1 MALTFFRIKK
11 DRFHSLYI
19 RTRTK
24 KFAKEKDT
32 YISKKK
38 SILILGLHSSGKTK
52 QLNKIIE
59 QKELIYKKKK
69 FIILRATDSISE
81 MIDKNITEEEK
92 EKFQE
97 DTGIDKKMINKQ
109 YIKIQIL
116 LNKAKESVLMVDDI
130 DKFTGKKL
138 EILKDLIREVKQYI
152 VTAKD
157 DKSIDK
163 TLLRDLE
170 KKDFEKM
177 VLSTK
182 MSYDATNILFVIFL
196 LIVFGTGNVELA
208 GLLMIGRYLTKDVS
222 LNK

>member
-1 MALTFFRIKK
+1 MALTFFKIKK
-11 DRFHSLYI
+11 NRSNSIYI
-19 RTRTK
+19 RTRAK

-52 QLNKIIE
+52 QLNKLISK
-59 QKELIYKKKK
+59 KEEIYKNKK
-69 FIILRATDSISE
+69 FISIRATDSISE
-81 MIDKNITEEEK
+81 MLDKNITEEEK
-92 EKFQE
+92 EEFLN
-97 DTGIDKKMINKQ
+97 DSGIDKKMINKQ

-116 LNKAKESVLMVDDI
+116 LNKAKESILMIDDI

-138 EILKDLIREVKQYI
+138 EILKDLVRETKQYI
-152 VTAKD
+152 ATAKD

-170 KKDFEKM
+170 NKDFEKM
-177 VLSTK
+177 ILSTK